1 MSENKKKHK
10 VSLEVK
16 NQILH
21 RIKEEGVSVG
31 EAASEHGLHPRT
43 IYAWLTK
50 GASLN
55 PSWSEIRKLERE
67 NQELLTLIGEITVKL
82 SESQKKS

>member
-1 MSENKKKHK
+1 MNENKKGHK

-31 EAASEHGLHPRT
+31 QAAGEHGLHPRT
-43 IYAWLTK
+43 IYSWLTK
-50 GASLN
+50 GASAN
-55 PSWSEIRKLERE
+55 PSWSEIRKLKKE
-67 NQELLTLIGEITVKL
+67 NRELLTLIGEMTLRL

>member
-1 MSENKKKHK
+1 MSKNKQGYQ
-10 VSLEVK
+10 VSLEIK

-31 EAASEHGLHPRT
+31 MAAKEHGLHPRT
-43 IYAWLTK
+43 IYSWLTK
-50 GASLN
+50 GASAN
-55 PSWSEIRKLERE
+55 PSWSEIRKLKKE